1 MNNEEMAIKLAEH
14 GKEIGSL
21 KHRVDELEESTDTI
35 HQLVVSVKE
44 LAMNMQSMIKEQE
57 RYAKSQ
63 ERAFQRIEV
72 LEKKP
77 AKRWE
82 TVATVAITAL
92 VSGLVA
98 FALAQI
104 LP

>member
-1 MNNEEMAIKLAEH
+1 MTTEEMAIKLAEH

-21 KHRVDELEESTDTI
+21 KHRVGELEEDTNII
-35 HQLVVSVKE
+35 HELVVSVKE
-44 LAMNMQSMIKEQE
+44 LAMNIQSMVKEQE

-82 TVATVAITAL
+82 SVVTVLITVVATAVVTYFL
-92 VSGLVA
+92 SRLGL
-98 FALAQI
+98 
-104 LP
+104 